1 MAYIRIV
8 DERFSSHSSTSKEW
22 TQWNSDL
29 YRLIKIIQSVVEE
42 DHERRQSARKSG
54 RATDVALES

>member
-22 TQWNSDL
+22 TQWHNDL
-29 YRLIKIIQSVVEE
+29 YRLVKIIQSVVEE
-42 DHERRQSARKSG
+42 DHEKRQSARKSG
-54 RATDVALES
+54 RAKDATLE